1 MLYTLHTIYGGV
13 SMAAFKLQQKIFRL
27 NPNWTYVISQMSKDI
42 PRNPWWSRKTVIVDT
57 TYEITVRGY
66 ATDEVDKDTDFHDFN
81 TFLKEPL
88 TGLKLEQFVD
98 EIHQK
103 VRAGK
108 SEQDWE
114 KIEKEKAEKAKQEL
128 EDKLRR
134 EYEER
139 LAKDKAELEK
149 RLKEEA
155 EKDKLGIKTMET
167 NPLVK

>member
-1 MLYTLHTIYGGV
+1 
-13 SMAAFKLQQKIFRL
+13 MAAFKLQQKIFRL

-88 TGLKLEQFVD
+88 VGLKLEQFVD

-114 KIEKEKAEKAKQEL
+114 KIEREKADKAKKEL
-128 EDKLRR
+128 EDKLRM
-134 EYEER
+134 EFEER
-139 LAKDKAELEK
+139 LKKALEEAERK
-149 RLKEEA
+149 AKEEA
-155 EKDKLGIKTMET
+155 EKDKLGIKTMKA
-167 NPLVK
+167 NPVAE